1 MIFLGPVENLEIGVP
16 NKRFLVVLKIGGLGG
31 HWNGNECRSKERNHN
46 LKTFILVI
54 LSRKESY
61 SALWETPSEVFFFI
75 FFFAEHI
82 FFIYFKWIWYWA
94 LDMSETLPYITR
106 RFVRRFR
113 LLHHLYCLH
122 KLTLSSFILFD
133 LWNLLASLSGKIWI
147 VKYGNRLQALP

>member
-1 MIFLGPVENLEIGVP
+1 MIFLCPVENLEIGVP

-31 HWNGNECRSKERNHN
+31 HWNGNECRSKEKSQ
-46 LKTFILVI
+46 LKNFHIGNSFPEGIIFCAMRDTKW
-54 LSRKESY
+54 S
-61 SALWETPSEVFFFI
+61 FFFH

-94 LDMSETLPYITR
+94 LDISETLPYITR
-106 RFVRRFR
+106 RFIRRFR